1 MSADLR
7 TLRGVLPVFQTPY
20 HDDESIDFATLDREL
35 DWLFEHRADGVVM
48 AMVSEVLRLA
58 TDERERLAAHVCRA
72 VRGRGPVVIS
82 VGAESGAVSERLA
95 RHAESSGAQAVMAI
109 PPISVSA
116 AEDEILR
123 YYERIF
129 EAVAIP
135 VIIQDASAYV
145 GRPLSIALQARIL
158 DTFGDRVYFK
168 PEALPIGPTLA
179 ALREATQGRAKVFE
193 GSGGSALVDGFR
205 HGAIGTMPAADLIDG
220 LVALWRALEAGNEA
234 RATQLSAA
242 LLPILAFQKSL
253 DSYLA
258 IEKYLLVERG
268 IFRNAI
274 VRGPVAWRLDEATR
288 EAIDRLFADFTRVLN
303 DG

>member
-1 MSADLR
+1 VPADLR

-58 TDERERLAAHVCRA
+58 TDERERLAAHVCRS

-109 PPISVSA
+109 PPISVPA

-168 PEALPIGPTLA
+168 PEALPLGPTLE
-179 ALREATQGRAKVFE
+179 ALRDATQGRAKVFE
-193 GSGGSALVDGFR
+193 GSGGTALVDGFY

-220 LVALWRALEAGNEA
+220 LVALWRALEAGNEM
-234 RATQLSAA
+234 RAAQLSAA

-258 IEKYLLVERG
+258 IEKHLLVERG

-274 VRGPVAWRLDEATR
+274 VRGPVAYRLDETTR
-288 EAIDRLFADFTRVLN
+288 EEIDRLFADFSRVLN
-303 DG
+303 GG